1 MATTTLTSAFISIND
16 VINNFLIAYT
26 GPGKM
31 IPDAK
36 RTEVI
41 FHARRC
47 LQEFAYDTLKAQFSE
62 DFNLTNSAVAGT
74 GQSKN
79 PFSQPKDNVSLISIK
94 RSTAA
99 GGTVA
104 TVLMTEV
111 ATAALVTT
119 NDEYFVDYTAKTV
132 LFNAALAAVANG
144 FFISYVYLSNAL
156 TTDENAA
163 IPKLAE
169 EALYACMIYS
179 IMSNRDNPDPNMLQ
193 RLLISKIAL
202 LDLSKSRLVFTN
214 FT

>member
-1 MATTTLTSAFISIND
+1 MATTTLTSAFISLND

-62 DFNLTNSAVAGT
+62 DFNLSSSPATPRNA
-74 GQSKN
+74 N
-79 PFSQPKDNVSLISIK
+79 PFKQPTDNVSIISIK
-94 RSTAA
+94 RSAA
-99 GGTVA
+99 AAGTVA
-104 TVLMTEV
+104 TISMTEV
-111 ATAALVTT
+111 ATAALITD
-119 NDEYFVDYTAKTV
+119 NDKYFVDYTAKTV
-132 LFNAALAAVANG
+132 LFNAALSADVNG

-179 IMSNRDNPDPNMLQ
+179 IMSNRDKSDPNMLQ

>member
-1 MATTTLTSAFISIND
+1 MATTTLTSAFISLND

-31 IPDAK
+31 IPDGK

-47 LQEFAYDTLKAQFSE
+47 LQEFAYDTLKAQFN
-62 DFNLTNSAVAGT
+62 DTFVQT
-74 GQSKN
+74 
-79 PFSQPKDNVSLISIK
+79 SQALYTQPSDNVSVISIK
-94 RSTAA
+94 RGANQAA
-99 GGTVA
+99 TTA
-104 TVLMTEV
+104 TVSLTEV
-111 ATAALVTT
+111 SVNPPANDNSYYVNYT
-119 NDEYFVDYTAKTV
+119 NKTIVLGAEDSDNLDGYT
-132 LFNAALAAVANG
+132 
-144 FFISYVYLSNAL
+144 ISYTYLSNAL

-179 IMSNRDNPDPNMLQ
+179 IMANRDNPDPNMLQ

>member
-1 MATTTLTSAFISIND
+1 MATTTLTSAFISLND

-31 IPDAK
+31 VPDAK

-47 LQEFAYDTLKAQFSE
+47 LQEFAYDTLKAQFN
-62 DFNLTNSAVAGT
+62 DTFVQT
-74 GQSKN
+74 
-79 PFSQPKDNVSLISIK
+79 SQALYTQPADNVSIIGIK
-94 RSTAA
+94 RGDTQAA
-99 GGTVA
+99 TVA
-104 TVLMTEV
+104 TFSLTEV
-111 ATAALVTT
+111 AVNPPADD
-119 NDEYFVDYTAKTV
+119 NSYYVDYVNKTIV
-132 LFNAALAAVANG
+132 LGGEDSDNLDG
-144 FFISYVYLSNAL
+144 YTISYTYLSNAL

-179 IMSNRDNPDPNMLQ
+179 IMSNRDNPDPNTLQ